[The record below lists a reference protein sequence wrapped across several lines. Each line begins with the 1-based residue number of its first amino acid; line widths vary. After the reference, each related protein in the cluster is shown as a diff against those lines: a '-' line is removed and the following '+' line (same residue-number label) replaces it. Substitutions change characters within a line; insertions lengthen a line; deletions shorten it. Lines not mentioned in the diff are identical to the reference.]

1 MDTYSVQHVMSVI
14 GIMLASSLLVSLV
27 CWLVLGGVLYKVLGL
42 LCDDPRAEVQQ
53 VGSEFWRRLYALLV
67 LMIPMLSVLLFAPE
81 FSDNIAFNLLYSLRA
96 SFIGG
101 VMVLLVL
108 LVLAYLV
115 RKQIQFIQQSR
126 LVLPKK
132 QASLTTE
139 TLSNPQ

>member
-108 LVLAYLV
+108 AYLV
-115 RKQIQFIQQSR
+115 RKQIQFIQQNR

>member
-108 LVLAYLV
+108 AYLV